1 MKGTRISRF
10 FFPFCFVILLT
21 LTSQCVVLLILNS
34 FYDDAANN
42 LQSLYVR
49 PVDGRPMFRGRP
61 VRPIDSSRI
70 SFRREELRK
79 RAAGLSLQFQRTK
92 CTSERSNARSII
104 RFLIVSRAHH
114 MFLRDTKNVNPSTD
128 SFVHPQLNGMTS
140 QTRHT
145 VRFDF

>member
-1 MKGTRISRF
+1 MTIHQRERMIKENKEKKSDERHTHISF

-79 RAAGLSLQFQRTK
+79 RAAGLSL
-92 CTSERSNARSII
+92 
-104 RFLIVSRAHH
+104 
-114 MFLRDTKNVNPSTD
+114 
-128 SFVHPQLNGMTS
+128 
-140 QTRHT
+140 
-145 VRFDF
+145 